1 MFQTDYNKRFSLPV
15 FLPMVELSQIL
26 SEGLFW
32 GMNNSPVIRII
43 DANLNR
49 LAEGLRVLEEAA
61 RMVLDD
67 AELTGRLKALRH
79 DLIRG
84 DLPFNLELLQSRDSA
99 QDVGADLE
107 VAGEAMEKDL
117 ALIVL
122 ANSRRAQE
130 SLRVLEELAKL
141 PEFVSKM
148 DSNKF
153 KQARFELYTLE
164 QSLVFRLTRQEKL
177 KRISGLY
184 AVIDAQILGDRDLLD
199 AATQIIQAG
208 VKIIQLRA
216 KIMPKN
222 RLLPIARDLQAL
234 CRMQDVLFIVNDHL
248 DIALAIEADGLH
260 IGQEDL
266 PVETARRLLPLNAVL
281 GVSAATPEE
290 VRAAEKAGADYIGVG
305 AIFPT
310 ATKNDIKAVGLERLR
325 LIRPLTRLP
334 LVAIG
339 GINKENAKSVMEAGA
354 DSVCLISAI
363 LGANDITLAAREVME
378 VILENTSKLSGKS
391 P

>member
-1 MFQTDYNKRFSLPV
+1 
-15 FLPMVELSQIL
+15 MVELSQIKFEV
-26 SEGLFW
+26 SVSNME
-32 GMNNSPVIRII
+32 NSAVVRII

-61 RMVLDD
+61 RMLLDD
-67 AELTGRLKALRH
+67 QELTGRLKALRH

-84 DLPFNLELLQSRDSA
+84 DLPFNLELLQFRDSA

-107 VAGEAMEKDL
+107 VPGEIKEKGP
-117 ALIVL
+117 ALIVV
-122 ANSRRAQE
+122 ANARRAQE
-130 SLRVLEELAKL
+130 SLRVLEEMAKL
-141 PEFVSKM
+141 PEFVTKL

-164 QSLVFRLTRQEKL
+164 QILIFRLTRQDTIK
-177 KRISGLY
+177 KVKGLY
-184 AVIDAQILGDRDLLD
+184 AVIDTQILGNRDPLEV
-199 AATQIIQAG
+199 AVQIIQAG

-216 KIMPKN
+216 KTTPKN
-222 RLLPIARDLQAL
+222 RLLPLARDLQAL
-234 CRMQDVLFIVNDHL
+234 CRMQDVLFILNDHL
-248 DIALAIEADGLH
+248 DIALAVEADGLH

-266 PVETARRLLPLNAVL
+266 PVETARRLLPSKAIL

-290 VRAAEKAGADYIGVG
+290 VRSAEKGGADYLGVG

-310 ATKNDIKAVGLERLR
+310 STKEDIKSVGLERLR
-325 LIRPLTRLP
+325 LIRPLTCLP

-363 LGANDITLAAREVME
+363 LGAQDITLAACEIIRIIEDKDE
-378 VILENTSKLSGKS
+378 KIN
-391 P
+391 

>member
-1 MFQTDYNKRFSLPV
+1 L
-15 FLPMVELSQIL
+15 
-26 SEGLFW
+26 
-32 GMNNSPVIRII
+32 GMNNSAVIRII

-67 AELTGRLKALRH
+67 ADLTGRLKALRH

-84 DLPFNLELLQSRDSA
+84 DLPFNLELLQTRDSVR
-99 QDVGADLE
+99 DVGVDLE
-107 VAGEAMEKDL
+107 VAGEAREKDL
-117 ALIVL
+117 ALITV

-141 PEFVSKM
+141 PEFIARI

-164 QSLVFRLTRQEKL
+164 KDLVFRLTRQARIK
-177 KRISGLY
+177 KISGLY
-184 AVIDAQILGDRDLLD
+184 AVIDTQILGKRDPLE
-199 AATQIIQAG
+199 AAGGIIEAG

-216 KIMPKN
+216 KITPKN
-222 RLLPIARDLQAL
+222 QLLPLARDLQAL
-234 CRMQDVLFIVNDHL
+234 CRLHDVLFIVNDYL

-266 PVETARRLLPLNAVL
+266 PVETARRLLPLNAIL
-281 GVSAATPEE
+281 GVSASSPEE
-290 VRAAEKAGADYIGVG
+290 VRSAEKAGVDYLGVG

-310 ATKNDIKAVGLERLR
+310 SSKDDIKVVGLERIHQ
-325 LIRPLTRLP
+325 IRPLTRLP
-334 LVAIG
+334 MVAIG
-339 GINKENAKSVMEAGA
+339 GINKENARSVMEAGA
-354 DSVCLISAI
+354 DSVCIISAI
-363 LGANDITLAAREVME
+363 LGAEDITLAAREIIQIIE
-378 VILENTSKLSGKS
+378 DKNEKTD
-391 P
+391 

>member
-1 MFQTDYNKRFSLPV
+1 MSNL
-15 FLPMVELSQIL
+15 
-26 SEGLFW
+26 
-32 GMNNSPVIRII
+32 PVIRII

-107 VAGEAMEKDL
+107 VAGEAKEKDL

-141 PEFVSKM
+141 PEFISKM

-153 KQARFELYTLE
+153 KQARFELYTIE
-164 QSLVFRLTRQEKL
+164 QSLVFRLTRQDK
-177 KRISGLY
+177 KKKIKGLY
-184 AVIDAQILGDRDLLD
+184 AVIDTGILGGRDSLV
-199 AATQIIQAG
+199 AAGAIIEAG
-208 VKIIQLRA
+208 VKVLQLRA
-216 KIMPKN
+216 KTTPKN
-222 RLLPIARDLQAL
+222 QLLPIARDLQAL

-266 PVETARRLLPLNAVL
+266 PVETARRLLPLNTIL

-290 VRAAEKAGADYIGVG
+290 VRAAEKAEADYIGIG

-310 ATKNDIKAVGLERLR
+310 ATKDDIKAVGLERLR

-339 GINKENAKSVMEAGA
+339 GINKENAKSVIDAGA

-363 LGANDITLAAREVME
+363 LEAEDIASAAKE
-378 VILENTSKLSGKS
+378 VIQKIEDKDEKTD
-391 P
+391 

>member
-1 MFQTDYNKRFSLPV
+1 
-15 FLPMVELSQIL
+15 MVELSQIL
-26 SEGLFW
+26 IKDLIS
-32 GMNNSPVIRII
+32 GMNNSAVIRIL

-61 RMVLDD
+61 RMILDD

-84 DLPFNLELLQSRDSA
+84 DLPFNLELLQSRDSTE
-99 QDVGADLE
+99 DVGADLE
-107 VAGEAMEKDL
+107 VDGEAREKDL
-117 ALIVL
+117 ALIIV

-141 PEFVSKM
+141 PEFIAKL

-164 QSLVFRLTRQEKL
+164 KDLVFRLTRQARIK
-177 KRISGLY
+177 KISGLY
-184 AVIDAQILGDRDLLD
+184 AVIDTQILGNSDPLE
-199 AATQIIQAG
+199 AAGGIIEAG

-216 KIMPKN
+216 KTMSKN
-222 RLLPIARDLQAL
+222 RLLPVARDLQAL
-234 CRMQDVLFIVNDHL
+234 CRLHGVLFIVNDYL

-266 PVETARRLLPLNAVL
+266 PVETARRLLPLNAIL

-290 VRAAEKAGADYIGVG
+290 VRSAEKAGADYLGVG
-305 AIFPT
+305 AIFST
-310 ATKNDIKAVGLERLR
+310 FSKDDIKVVGLERLR
-325 LIRPLTRLP
+325 VIRPITHLP

-339 GINKENAKSVMEAGA
+339 GINKENVKSVMGAGA

-363 LGANDITLAAREVME
+363 LGSDDITLAAREVIQIIE
-378 VILENTSKLSGKS
+378 DKNEKTD
-391 P
+391 